1 MKTEI
6 VNFIRDLPQEVFS
19 YNLSLDEGLYIFVDL
34 DEKGNLISFEKDI
47 YKKPKPKTFEK
58 REKPKK
64 VKNNEPSPSPQENS
78 KEEIQEEE
86 TEMNPFF
93 KRCLARLTNSSM
105 LTANKRYNQSFEIGS
120 PFGIG
125 FKKDVLLESTDEK
138 TGKTKGYSK
147 AEILKKIDGYFE
159 VANNF
164 IDPNNETQINL
175 VKSFKRFCKKRSV
188 LYLNKIFKETKTKAI
203 YVFMSQPTED
213 DFELTYQK
221 YLAERGVFNDP
232 KSAIE
237 FNGKKYQVSDTLN
250 GFGSKKMFLEHKTA
264 PFELNMLID
273 SSDAVD
279 IWKFFELVGRRDEK
293 DNRVLPNPCP
303 IFIDK
308 KELNG
313 KVISILKENGKIGY
327 SEIIKRLFENPDT
340 KSDLGNYYLLFFQF
354 VSQKGFRVFDLD
366 FVPSFQ
372 YEIKDMQIEEVFPL
386 GGKMAKRIKNVF
398 DFERE
403 IISKI
408 FDGVLVS
415 SYEGGGITARYFF
428 DFNDKQSKNQIKGL
442 LSYLENNKKNFNNI
456 LTQVLKYRKA
466 FYDYVYKSKRES
478 IQDFMFQ
485 DIMLKGILDDLRADE
500 YKQKKHSKWY
510 PIREKLNI
518 WFSLYEYFNFNFKQK
533 KSMASRIKEHLEM
546 MQKLVKG
553 EQQLQNDDEFAFAT
567 GQVIAYLYSKS
578 ESADRS
584 YSRLEPFLQKTDCIK
599 LQEAIK
605 NAFNTYKHKTYSN
618 NFKKPFADVMDY
630 RTDKNLQ
637 ELMPTI
643 LAGFFADNALFAD
656 KENEEENTIENNS

>member
-6 VNFIRDLPQEVFS
+6 VNFVKDLPQEVFS
-19 YNLSLDEGLYIFVDL
+19 YNLSLNEGLYIFVDL
-34 DEKGNLISFEKDI
+34 DEEGKLISFEKGV
-47 YKKPKPKTFEK
+47 YKKPKPETAEK
-58 REKPKK
+58 KEKPKK
-64 VKNNEPSPSPQENS
+64 SKKNEPSIVPPENS
-78 KEEIQEEE
+78 EEEIQEEE

-93 KRCLARLTNSSM
+93 KRCLVRLTNSSM

-138 TGKTKGYSK
+138 TGKTKGYPK
-147 AEILKKIDGYFE
+147 NEILKKIDGYFE
-159 VANNF
+159 VANTF
-164 IDPNNETQINL
+164 IDPNNETQKNL
-175 VKSFKRFCKKRSV
+175 VNAFKIFCKKRSV

-203 YVFMSQPTED
+203 YIFLSQPTED
-213 DFELTYQK
+213 DFELAYQK

-237 FNGKKYQVSDTLN
+237 FNSKKYQVSDTLN
-250 GFGSKKMFLEHKTA
+250 GFGIKKMFLEHKTA

-279 IWKFFELVGRRDEK
+279 IWKFFELVGRRDEDGNK
-293 DNRVLPNPCP
+293 VLPNPCP

-327 SEIIKRLFENPDT
+327 SEIIKKLFENPDT

-372 YEIKDMQIEEVFPL
+372 YEIKDMQIEEIFPL
-386 GGKMAKRIKNVF
+386 GGKVAKKINNVF
-398 DFERE
+398 EFERE
-403 IISKI
+403 ISNKI
-408 FDGVLVS
+408 FNGQLVS
-415 SYEGGGITARYFF
+415 VTKAGGLWLKYFG
-428 DFNDKQSKNQIKGL
+428 DIEYNL
-442 LSYLENNKKNFNNI
+442 TYLSDNTYN
-456 LTQVLKYRKA
+456 QVLKYRRA

-478 IQDFMFQ
+478 IQDFMFH

-500 YKQKKHSKWY
+500 YKNKKHSKWY

-518 WFSLYEYFNFNFKQK
+518 WFSLYKYFNYNLKQE

-584 YSRLEPFLQKTDCIK
+584 YSRLEPFLQKTECIK

-630 RTDKNLQ
+630 RTDRNLQ

-643 LAGFFADNALFAD
+643 LAGFFANNALFAD
-656 KENEEENTIENNS
+656 KENEEENTVENNT